1 MKRPTGFA
9 TVRRSMRRFATWT
22 TGHRKTVIIGWIVA
36 LIGFAMLAGS
46 VGSDFSEEFK
56 LPSSDSQEAFDLL
69 EHKFPQQSGVTAEI
83 VYKAPA
89 GADSAAVKKKMEGVF
104 SEAEELPHVSEV
116 ASPYESG
123 GAAAIS
129 KDGEIAYATVQYDTT
144 TDKLEKDDIKK
155 LVAMGRA
162 ADGDGLQ
169 VAVGGAPIEEVR
181 SEEEGGD
188 SSFAIGLLAAVI
200 ILLLTF
206 GSVVARGQPLLTAR
220 FALGVGL
227 SLVTLGT
234 HVFDTAEFAPQLA
247 AMIGLGVGID
257 YALFILTRFRNGLDE
272 GMESRDAA
280 IAAVDTAGRAVLFA
294 GVTVIISLM
303 GMLLLGISFLYGVAM
318 SAALAVLFT
327 MIAALTLLP
336 ALLTIAGRR
345 VDRLRIPGLGKR
357 EPSTAED
364 TRWFRWSREI
374 QRRPVLSALL
384 SGGLLIALCIPT
396 LSLRLGSNDAG
407 TDPAGSSTR
416 EAYDLLAEG
425 FGPGFN
431 GPFQMV
437 AALPGKGE
445 DQALVTLR
453 KTLKNEEGVAKVTS
467 ITLNPAENTGV
478 FQLYPTTSPQS
489 ADTTA
494 LLDHIRNDVLP
505 PIEQKTGAQ
514 LHVGGITAIFE
525 DFGDAISEK
534 LPLFIGVVVL
544 LSALLLMIVFR
555 SVLVPLKA
563 MVMNLLSIG
572 AAFGLIVAVFQWGW
586 GASII
591 GVDGTGPIISFFPVF
606 LFAIVFGLSMDY
618 EVFLMSRIHEEWEHS
633 HDATASVTRGL
644 ALTGRVITAA
654 AAIMVTVFA
663 SFMIGEDRI
672 IKLFGL
678 GLASAVFID
687 AVIIRSVLVPA
698 VMQLFGKSAWW
709 LPDWLDR
716 ILPRLHVEPAEG
728 DPAPTGE
735 HPVIES
741 A

>member
-1 MKRPTGFA
+1 MKRSTGFA

-22 TGHRKTVIIGWIVA
+22 TGHRKTVIFGWIAA
-36 LIGFAMLAGS
+36 LIVVGMIAGS
-46 VGSDFSEEFK
+46 VGSAFSEEFK

-69 EHKFPQQSGVTAEI
+69 EHKFPQQSGITAEI

-89 GADSAAVKKKMEGVF
+89 GAGSAAVKKKMEGVF
-104 SEAEELPHVSEV
+104 AEAEKLPHVSEV
-116 ASPYESG
+116 VSPYKPG

-129 KDGEIAYATVQYDTT
+129 KNGEIAYATVQYDTT

-155 LVAMGRA
+155 LVAIGRA
-162 ADGDGLQ
+162 ADSDGLQ
-169 VAVGGAPIEEVR
+169 VEVGGAPIEEVR
-181 SEEEGGD
+181 SEEEGD
-188 SSFAIGLLAAVI
+188 SSFAIGLLAAVV

-206 GSVVARGQPLLTAR
+206 GSVVAMGLPLLTAL

-234 HVFDTAEFAPQLA
+234 HIFDTAEFAPQLA

-272 GMESRDAA
+272 GLEPRDAA

-318 SAALAVLFT
+318 SAAMAVLFT

-374 QRRPVLSALL
+374 QRRPVLSAVL
-384 SGGLLIALCIPT
+384 SGGLLLALCIPT

-431 GPFQMV
+431 GPFAMV

-453 KTLKNEEGVAKVTS
+453 KALKNEEGVAKVTS

-489 ADTTA
+489 ADTTK

-735 HPVIES
+735 HPVVES

>member
-1 MKRPTGFA
+1 
-9 TVRRSMRRFATWT
+9 MRRFATWC
-22 TGHRKTVIIGWIVA
+22 TGHRKTVIFSWLGA
-36 LIGFAMLAGS
+36 LIVIGMISGS
-46 VGSDFSEEFK
+46 VGSDFTEEFK
-56 LPSSDSQEAFDLL
+56 LPSSDSQEAFELL
-69 EHKFPQQSGVTAEI
+69 EDKFPQQSGVTAEI

-89 GADSAAVKKKMEGVF
+89 GADSAAVKKTMEGVF
-104 SEAEELPHVSEV
+104 AEAEELPHVSEV
-116 ASPYESG
+116 ASPYSSG
-123 GAAAIS
+123 GAGAIS
-129 KDGEIAYATVQYDTT
+129 KDGEIAYATVQYDVS

-155 LVAMGRA
+155 LISIGEA
-162 ADGDGLQ
+162 ANGNDLK
-169 VAVGGAPIEEVR
+169 VAVGGAPVEEVR
-181 SEEEGGD
+181 GEEEGD
-188 SSFAIGLLAAVI
+188 SSFAIGLLAAVV
-200 ILLLTF
+200 ILLITF
-206 GSVVARGQPLLTAR
+206 GSAVAMGLPLITAL

-227 SLVTLGT
+227 SIVTLGT

-272 GMESRDAA
+272 GLEPREAS

-294 GVTVIISLM
+294 GITVIISLM

-318 SAALAVLFT
+318 AAAVAVLFT

-345 VDRLRIPGLGKR
+345 VDKLRIPGLGKR

-364 TRWFRWSREI
+364 TKWFRWSREI
-374 QRRPVLSALL
+374 QKRPVAAALL

-425 FGPGFN
+425 FGAGYN
-431 GPFQMV
+431 GPFVMA
-437 AALPGKGE
+437 AALPSKGDDE
-445 DQALVTLR
+445 SLVLLR
-453 KTLKNEEGVAKVTS
+453 KAVESEEGVAKTTS
-467 ITLNPAENTGV
+467 IVLNPAENTGV
-478 FQLYPTTSPQS
+478 FQVYPTTSPQS
-489 ADTTA
+489 EDTTK
-494 LLDHIRNDVLP
+494 LLDHIRGEVIP

-555 SVLVPLKA
+555 SILVPLKA

-591 GVDGTGPIISFFPVF
+591 GVDGTGPIISFFPIF
-606 LFAIVFGLSMDY
+606 LFSIVFGLSMDY
-618 EVFLMSRIHEEWEHS
+618 EVFLMSRIHEEWEHRQ
-633 HDATASVTRGL
+633 DASLAVTRGL

-654 AAIMVTVFA
+654 AAIMITVFA
-663 SFMIGEDRI
+663 SFMLGDDRI

-678 GLASAVFID
+678 GLAAAVFID

-698 VMQLFGKSAWW
+698 LMQLFGKSAWW

-716 ILPRLHVEPAEG
+716 ILPKLHVEPAEG
-728 DPAPTGE
+728 DPSPTG
-735 HPVIES
+735 
-741 A
+741 

>member
-1 MKRPTGFA
+1 
-9 TVRRSMRRFATWT
+9 MRRFATWT
-22 TGHRKTVIIGWIVA
+22 TGHRKTVILGWIAA
-36 LIGFAMLAGS
+36 LIVVGMISGS

-89 GADSAAVKKKMEGVF
+89 GAGSAAVKKKMEGVF
-104 SEAEELPHVSEV
+104 TEAEKLPHVSEV
-116 ASPYESG
+116 ASPYASGG

-129 KDGEIAYATVQYDTT
+129 KDGEIAYATVQYDVA

-155 LVAMGRA
+155 LVAIGRA

-206 GSVVARGQPLLTAR
+206 GSVVAMGLPLLTAL

-272 GMESRDAA
+272 GMEPRDAS

-318 SAALAVLFT
+318 AAAMAVLFT

-445 DQALVTLR
+445 DQALVALR

-494 LLDHIRNDVLP
+494 LLDHIRSDVLP

-618 EVFLMSRIHEEWEHS
+618 EVFLMSRIHEEWEHK
-633 HDATASVTRGL
+633 HDATIAVTRGL

-698 VMQLFGKSAWW
+698 VMQLFGKRAWW
-709 LPDWLDR
+709 LPAWLDR

-735 HPVIES
+735 HPVVES

>member
-1 MKRPTGFA
+1 RHMHFGF
-9 TVRRSMRRFATWT
+9 
-22 TGHRKTVIIGWIVA
+22 
-36 LIGFAMLAGS
+36 
-46 VGSDFSEEFK
+46 
-56 LPSSDSQEAFDLL
+56 P
-69 EHKFPQQSGVTAEI
+69 
-83 VYKAPA
+83 
-89 GADSAAVKKKMEGVF
+89 
-104 SEAEELPHVSEV
+104 
-116 ASPYESG
+116 
-123 GAAAIS
+123 
-129 KDGEIAYATVQYDTT
+129 
-144 TDKLEKDDIKK
+144 
-155 LVAMGRA
+155 
-162 ADGDGLQ
+162 
-169 VAVGGAPIEEVR
+169 
-181 SEEEGGD
+181 
-188 SSFAIGLLAAVI
+188 
-200 ILLLTF
+200 
-206 GSVVARGQPLLTAR
+206 
-220 FALGVGL
+220 
-227 SLVTLGT
+227 
-234 HVFDTAEFAPQLA
+234 
-247 AMIGLGVGID
+247 
-257 YALFILTRFRNGLDE
+257 
-272 GMESRDAA
+272 
-280 IAAVDTAGRAVLFA
+280 
-294 GVTVIISLM
+294 
-303 GMLLLGISFLYGVAM
+303 
-318 SAALAVLFT
+318 
-327 MIAALTLLP
+327 
-336 ALLTIAGRR
+336 
-345 VDRLRIPGLGKR
+345 
-357 EPSTAED
+357 
-364 TRWFRWSREI
+364 
-374 QRRPVLSALL
+374 
-384 SGGLLIALCIPT
+384 
-396 LSLRLGSNDAG
+396 DAG
-407 TDPAGSSTR
+407 NSPERFTTR
-416 EAYDLLAEG
+416 RAYDLLSRG

-431 GPFQMV
+431 GPFAMV

-618 EVFLMSRIHEEWEHS
+618 EVFLMSRIHEEWEDKR
-633 HDATASVTRGL
+633 DATEAVTRGL

-735 HPVIES
+735 HPVVES

>member
-1 MKRPTGFA
+1 
-9 TVRRSMRRFATWT
+9 MRRFATWT

-36 LIGFAMLAGS
+36 LIGIGMISSS
-46 VGSDFSEEFK
+46 VGSDFTEEFK
-56 LPSSDSQEAFDLL
+56 LPSSDSQEAFELL
-69 EHKFPQQSGVTAEI
+69 EDRFPQQSGVTAEI

-89 GADSAAVKKKMEGVF
+89 GADSAAVRKKMEGVF
-104 SEAEELPHVSEV
+104 AEAEKLPHVSEV
-116 ASPYESG
+116 ASPYASG
-123 GAAAIS
+123 GAGAIS
-129 KDGEIAYATVQYDTT
+129 KDGEIAYATVQYDVS
-144 TDKLEKDDIKK
+144 TDKLEKSDIKK
-155 LVAMGRA
+155 LVSISQA
-162 ADGDGLQ
+162 ASSDGVQ
-169 VAVGGAPIEEVR
+169 VEVGGAPIEEVR
-181 SEEEGGD
+181 SEEEGD

-206 GSVVARGQPLLTAR
+206 GSAVAMGLPLLTAL

-272 GMESRDAA
+272 GLESRDAA

-294 GVTVIISLM
+294 GITVIISLM

-318 SAALAVLFT
+318 AAAVAVLFT

-336 ALLTIAGRR
+336 ALLTIAGKR

-357 EPSTAED
+357 VPSTAED

-374 QRRPVLSALL
+374 QKRPVLSAIL
-384 SGGLLIALCIPT
+384 SGGLLLLLCVPT

-425 FGPGFN
+425 FGAGFN
-431 GPFQMV
+431 GPFSMV
-437 AALPGKGE
+437 AALPSKGDDE
-445 DQALVTLR
+445 ALTILHR
-453 KTLKNEEGVAKVTS
+453 QLEGEKGVAKLTA

-489 ADTTA
+489 KETTA
-494 LLDHIRNDVLP
+494 LLDHIRGDVLP
-505 PIEQKTGAQ
+505 PIEQKTGAR

-555 SVLVPLKA
+555 SLLVPLKA

-606 LFAIVFGLSMDY
+606 LFSIVFGLSMDY

-633 HDATASVTRGL
+633 HDATESVTRGL

-663 SFMIGEDRI
+663 SFMIGDDRI

-678 GLASAVFID
+678 GLASAVLID

-698 VMQLFGKSAWW
+698 IMQLFGKNAWW
-709 LPDWLDR
+709 IPDWLDR

-735 HPVIES
+735 HPVV
-741 A
+741 APAD

>member
-1 MKRPTGFA
+1 
-9 TVRRSMRRFATWT
+9 MRRFATWT
-22 TGHRKTVIIGWIVA
+22 TGHRKTVILGWIAA
-36 LIGFAMLAGS
+36 LVVVGMVAGS

-104 SEAEELPHVSEV
+104 AEAEKLPHVSEV

-162 ADGDGLQ
+162 ADGGGLQ

-188 SSFAIGLLAAVI
+188 SSFAIGLLAAVV

-206 GSVVARGQPLLTAR
+206 GSVVAMGLPLLTAL

-709 LPDWLDR
+709 LPNWLDR

-735 HPVIES
+735 HPVVES

>member
-1 MKRPTGFA
+1 
-9 TVRRSMRRFATWT
+9 MRRFATWC

-36 LIGFAMLAGS
+36 LIGVGMISSS
-46 VGSDFSEEFK
+46 VGSDFTEEFK

-69 EHKFPQQSGVTAEI
+69 EERFPQQSGVTAEI

-89 GADSAAVKKKMEGVF
+89 GADSPAVKKKMEGVF
-104 SEAEELPHVSEV
+104 AEAAKLPHVSEV
-116 ASPYESG
+116 ASPYASG
-123 GAAAIS
+123 GTAAIS
-129 KDGEIAYATVQYDTT
+129 KDGEIAYATVQYDVT

-155 LVAMGRA
+155 LLAIGRA
-162 ADGDGLQ
+162 ANSDELQ
-169 VAVGGAPIEEVR
+169 VEVGGAPIEEVR
-181 SEEEGGD
+181 SEEEGD

-206 GSVVARGQPLLTAR
+206 GSVVAMGLPLLTAL

-272 GMESRDAA
+272 GLESRQAA

-294 GVTVIISLM
+294 GITVIISLM

-318 SAALAVLFT
+318 SAAIAVLFT

-336 ALLTIAGRR
+336 ALLTIAGKR

-357 EPSTAED
+357 VPSTAED

-374 QRRPVLSALL
+374 QRRPVLSAVL
-384 SGGLLIALCIPT
+384 SGGLLLLLCVPT

-431 GPFQMV
+431 GPFAMV

-445 DQALVTLR
+445 DQALITLR
-453 KTLKNEEGVAKVTS
+453 KTLKNEEGVAKVTA
-467 ITLNPAENTGV
+467 ITLNPAKDTGV

-489 ADTTA
+489 ADTTK
-494 LLDHIRNDVLP
+494 LLDHIRGDVLP
-505 PIEQKTGAQ
+505 SIEQQTGAQ
-514 LHVGGITAIFE
+514 MHVGGITAIFE

-555 SVLVPLKA
+555 SILVPLKA

-606 LFAIVFGLSMDY
+606 LFSIVFGLSMDY
-618 EVFLMSRIHEEWEHS
+618 EVFLMSRIHEEWENS
-633 HDATASVTRGL
+633 HDATMAVTRGL

-663 SFMIGEDRI
+663 SFMIGDDRI

-698 VMQLFGKSAWW
+698 IMQLFGKSAWW
-709 LPDWLDR
+709 IPDWLDR

-728 DPAPTGE
+728 DPSPTGE
-735 HPVIES
+735 HPVVES

>member
-1 MKRPTGFA
+1 MESVFA
-9 TVRRSMRRFATWT
+9 T
-22 TGHRKTVIIGWIVA
+22 
-36 LIGFAMLAGS
+36 
-46 VGSDFSEEFK
+46 
-56 LPSSDSQEAFDLL
+56 
-69 EHKFPQQSGVTAEI
+69 
-83 VYKAPA
+83 
-89 GADSAAVKKKMEGVF
+89 AAKV
-104 SEAEELPHVSEV
+104 PHVSEV

-129 KDGEIAYATVQYDTT
+129 DDGKIAYATVQFDTT
-144 TDKLEKDDIKK
+144 SNELDKEDTERVMD
-155 LVAMGRA
+155 A
-162 ADGDGLQ
+162 AEAASGAGLQ
-169 VAVGGAPIEEVR
+169 VEVGGQPVEEAR
-181 SEEEGGD
+181 SEEEGD
-188 SSFAIGLLAAVI
+188 SSFMIGLLAAVV
-200 ILLLTF
+200 ILLITF
-206 GSVVARGQPLLTAR
+206 GSVVAMGLPLLTAL

-272 GMESRDAA
+272 GLESRDAA

-294 GVTVIISLM
+294 GVTVIIALM
-303 GMLLLGISFLYGVAM
+303 GMWLLGLSFLYGVAM
-318 SAALAVLFT
+318 AAAVAVLMT

-407 TDPAGSSTR
+407 TDPAGTTTR

-431 GPFQMV
+431 GPFSIV
-437 AALPGKGE
+437 AALPSKG
-445 DQALVTLR
+445 DDAALTELN
-453 KTLKNEEGVAKVTS
+453 KTLEGEEGVADTTPVM
-467 ITLNPAENTGV
+467 LNPAKNTGV
-478 FQLYPTTSPQS
+478 VQVYPTTSPQS
-489 ADTTA
+489 EDTTK
-494 LLDHIRNDVLP
+494 LLDHIRDDLIP
-505 PIEQKTGAQ
+505 PVEQRTGAQ
-514 LHVGGITAIFE
+514 VHVGGITAIFE
-525 DFGDAISEK
+525 DFGTAIAEK

-544 LSALLLMIVFR
+544 LSALLLMAVFR

-563 MVMNLLSIG
+563 VVMNLLSIG

-586 GASII
+586 GASLI
-591 GVDGTGPIISFFPVF
+591 GVDGTGPIISFFPIF
-606 LFAIVFGLSMDY
+606 LFAIIFGLSMDY
-618 EVFLMSRIHEEWEHS
+618 EVFLMSRIHEEWEDKK
-633 HDATASVTRGL
+633 DATEAVTRGL

-678 GLASAVFID
+678 GLAAAVFID

-698 VMQLFGKSAWW
+698 VMQLFGKRAWW
-709 LPDWLDR
+709 LPAWLDR

-735 HPVIES
+735 HPVVES

>member
-1 MKRPTGFA
+1 
-9 TVRRSMRRFATWT
+9 MRRFATWC
-22 TGHRKTVIIGWIVA
+22 TGHRKTVILSWIVA
-36 LIGFAMLAGS
+36 LFGIGMIAAS
-46 VGSDFSEEFK
+46 VGSDFSEDFK
-56 LPSSDSQEAFDLL
+56 LPSSDSTDAFDLL
-69 EHKFPQQSGVTAEI
+69 ESEFPAQSGDTATI
-83 VYKAPA
+83 VFKAEGGVEAPA
-89 GADSAAVKKKMEGVF
+89 VRRAMQDLFA
-104 SEAEELPHVSEV
+104 EAEELPHVSEV
-116 ASPYESG
+116 ASPYAGG

-129 KDGEIAYATVQYDTT
+129 GDGKIAYATVQYDTF
-144 TDKLEKDDIKK
+144 TDEIEEEDTAKLIDE
-155 LVAMGRA
+155 AGA
-162 ADGDGLQ
+162 ASGDGLQ
-169 VAVGGAPIEEVR
+169 VELGGQPIEEAR
-181 SEEEGGD
+181 AEEEGD
-188 SSFAIGLLAAVI
+188 TSFMIGLLAAVV

-206 GSVVARGQPLLTAR
+206 GSVVAMGLPLVTAL

-272 GMESRDAA
+272 GLESRDAA

-294 GVTVIISLM
+294 GVTVIIALM
-303 GMLLLGISFLYGVAM
+303 GMLLLGLSFLYGVAM
-318 SAALAVLFT
+318 SAALAVLMT

-336 ALLTIAGRR
+336 ALLSIAGRR
-345 VDRLRIPGLGKR
+345 VDKLRIPGLGSRK
-357 EPSTAED
+357 PSTAEN

-374 QRRPVLSALL
+374 QRRPVASALL
-384 SGGLLIALCIPT
+384 SGGLLLVLCIPT

-407 TDPAGSSTR
+407 TDPAGTTTR

-431 GPFQMV
+431 GPFSIV
-437 AALPGKGE
+437 AALPAKGE
-445 DQALVTLR
+445 DAALTELRRTL
-453 KTLKNEEGVAKVTS
+453 LGEEGVAEATPVM
-467 ITLNPAENTGV
+467 LNPAGNTGV

-489 ADTTA
+489 EKTTE
-494 LLDHIRNDVLP
+494 LLDHIRDELIP
-505 PIEQKTGAQ
+505 PVERRTGAQ
-514 LHVGGITAIFE
+514 VHVGGITAIFE
-525 DFGDAISEK
+525 DFGTAIADK

-544 LSALLLMIVFR
+544 LSALLLMAVFR

-563 MVMNLLSIG
+563 IVMNLLSIG

-586 GASII
+586 GASLI
-591 GVDGTGPIISFFPVF
+591 GIDGTGPIVSFFPIF
-606 LFAIVFGLSMDY
+606 LFAIIFGLSMDY
-618 EVFLMSRIHEEWEHS
+618 EVFLMSRIHEEWERD
-633 HDATASVTRGL
+633 HDATLAVTRGL

-654 AAIMVTVFA
+654 AAIMVTVFL

-678 GLASAVFID
+678 GLAAAVFID

-698 VMQLFGKSAWW
+698 IMQLLGERAWW
-709 LPDWLDR
+709 LPGWLDR

-735 HPVIES
+735 HPVVEN

>member
-1 MKRPTGFA
+1 
-9 TVRRSMRRFATWT
+9 
-22 TGHRKTVIIGWIVA
+22 
-36 LIGFAMLAGS
+36 
-46 VGSDFSEEFK
+46 
-56 LPSSDSQEAFDLL
+56 
-69 EHKFPQQSGVTAEI
+69 
-83 VYKAPA
+83 
-89 GADSAAVKKKMEGVF
+89 
-104 SEAEELPHVSEV
+104 
-116 ASPYESG
+116 
-123 GAAAIS
+123 
-129 KDGEIAYATVQYDTT
+129 
-144 TDKLEKDDIKK
+144 
-155 LVAMGRA
+155 
-162 ADGDGLQ
+162 
-169 VAVGGAPIEEVR
+169 
-181 SEEEGGD
+181 
-188 SSFAIGLLAAVI
+188 
-200 ILLLTF
+200 
-206 GSVVARGQPLLTAR
+206 
-220 FALGVGL
+220 
-227 SLVTLGT
+227 
-234 HVFDTAEFAPQLA
+234 
-247 AMIGLGVGID
+247 MIGLGVGID

-272 GMESRDAA
+272 GLEPRDAA

-374 QRRPVLSALL
+374 QRRPVLSAVL
-384 SGGLLIALCIPT
+384 SGALLLALCIPT

-431 GPFQMV
+431 GPFAMV
-437 AALPGKGE
+437 AALPGKGK

-453 KTLKNEEGVAKVTS
+453 RTLKNEEGVAKVTS
-467 ITLNPAENTGV
+467 VTLNPAKDTGV

-489 ADTTA
+489 KDTTA

-525 DFGDAISEK
+525 DFGNAISKK

-591 GVDGTGPIISFFPVF
+591 GIDGTGPIISFFPVF

-618 EVFLMSRIHEEWEHS
+618 EVFLMSRIHEEWEHN
-633 HDATASVTRGL
+633 HDATAAVTRGL

-709 LPDWLDR
+709 LPAWLDR

-735 HPVIES
+735 HPVVES

>member
-1 MKRPTGFA
+1 
-9 TVRRSMRRFATWT
+9 MRRFATWT

-36 LIGFAMLAGS
+36 LIGVGMIAGS
-46 VGSDFSEEFK
+46 VGAQYSEEFK
-56 LPSSDSQEAFDLL
+56 LPASDSQEAFNLL
-69 EHKFPQQSGVTAEI
+69 EAKFPAQSGDTAQI
-83 VYKAPA
+83 VFKAPA
-89 GADSAAVKKKMEGVF
+89 GVESAAVKQKMEGVF
-104 SEAEELPHVSEV
+104 AEVAKFPHVSEV
-116 ASPYESG
+116 ASPYKG
-123 GAAAIS
+123 GAASIS
-129 KDGEIAYATVQYDTT
+129 KNGEIAYATVQFDVPNNKLDK
-144 TDKLEKDDIKK
+144 DKLKQIIK
-155 LVAMGRA
+155 VSQASA
-162 ADGDGLQ
+162 GDGLQ
-169 VAVGGAPIEEVR
+169 IELGGQPIEEAR
-181 SEEEGGD
+181 QEEGGD
-188 SSFAIGLLAAVI
+188 SSFAIGLLAAVV

-206 GSVVARGQPLLTAR
+206 GSAVAMGLPLITAL

-227 SLVTLGT
+227 SLVALGT
-234 HVFDTAEFAPQLA
+234 HVFDTANFAPQLA

-272 GMESRDAA
+272 GLEPQPAA

-294 GVTVIISLM
+294 GITVIISLM
-303 GMLLLGISFLYGVAM
+303 GMLLLGINFLYGVAM
-318 SAALAVLFT
+318 AAALAVLFT

-336 ALLTIAGRR
+336 ALLTLAGRR

-357 EPSTAED
+357 STSTDEN
-364 TRWFRWSREI
+364 TRWYRWSRMI
-374 QRRPVLSALL
+374 QGRPVLWALL
-384 SGGLLIALCIPT
+384 SGGLLLALCIPT

-407 TDPAGSSTR
+407 TDPSGTTTR

-431 GPFQMV
+431 GPLAMV
-437 AALPGKGE
+437 GALPAKGE
-445 DQALVTLR
+445 DAAMNELCT
-453 KTLKNEEGVAKVTS
+453 TLKSEQGVASVTPVV
-467 ITLNPAENTGV
+467 LNPAKNTGV
-478 FQLYPTTSPQS
+478 CQVYPTTSPQS
-489 ADTTA
+489 TDTTA
-494 LLDHIRNDVLP
+494 LLDHIRDDVIP
-505 PIEQKTGAQ
+505 PIEAKTGAQ

-555 SVLVPLKA
+555 SLLVPLKA

-591 GVDGTGPIISFFPVF
+591 GIDGTGPIISFFPVF
-606 LFAIVFGLSMDY
+606 LFSIVFGLSMDY
-618 EVFLMSRIHEEWEHS
+618 EVFLMSRIHEEWEHKN
-633 HDATASVTRGL
+633 DASEAVTRGL

-678 GLASAVFID
+678 GLASAVLID
-687 AVIIRSVLVPA
+687 AVIIRSILVPA
-698 VMQLFGKSAWW
+698 IMQLFGKSAWYFPEW
-709 LPDWLDR
+709 LSR
-716 ILPRLHVEPAEG
+716 ILPRLAVEPAEVARPDG
-728 DPAPTGE
+728 VHATSEPALDE
-735 HPVIES
+735 Q

>member
-1 MKRPTGFA
+1 
-9 TVRRSMRRFATWT
+9 MRRFATWT

-36 LIGFAMLAGS
+36 LIGVGMISGA

-56 LPSSDSQEAFDLL
+56 LPSSDSTEAFELL
-69 EHKFPQQSGVTAEI
+69 EDRFPQQSGVTAEI

-89 GADSAAVKKKMEGVF
+89 GADSPAVRKKMEGVF
-104 SEAEELPHVSEV
+104 AEAEKLPHVSGV
-116 ASPYESG
+116 ASPYATG
-123 GAAAIS
+123 GAGAIS
-129 KDGEIAYATVQYDTT
+129 KDGEIAYATVQYDVS
-144 TDKLEKDDIKK
+144 TDKLEKSDIKK
-155 LVAMGRA
+155 LISIGEA
-162 ADGDGLQ
+162 ANGEDLK
-169 VAVGGAPIEEVR
+169 VAVGGSPVEEVR
-181 SEEEGGD
+181 GEEEGGD

-206 GSVVARGQPLLTAR
+206 GSAVAMGLPLITAL
-220 FALGVGL
+220 FALGVGI
-227 SLVTLGT
+227 SVITIGT
-234 HVFDTAEFAPQLA
+234 HVFDTANFAPQLA

-272 GMESRDAA
+272 GLESRDAA

-294 GVTVIISLM
+294 GITVIISLM

-318 SAALAVLFT
+318 AAAIAVLFT

-336 ALLTIAGRR
+336 ALLTIAGKR

-374 QRRPVLSALL
+374 QKRPVLSAVL
-384 SGGLLIALCIPT
+384 SGGLLLLLCVPT

-431 GPFQMV
+431 GPFAMV

-445 DQALVTLR
+445 DEALVTLR
-453 KTLKNEEGVAKVTS
+453 NQMKNEEGVAKVTA
-467 ITLNPAENTGV
+467 ITLNPAEDTGV

-489 ADTTA
+489 ADTTK
-494 LLDHIRNDVLP
+494 LLDHIRGDVLP

-514 LHVGGITAIFE
+514 MHVGGITAIFE

-555 SVLVPLKA
+555 SILVPLKA

-606 LFAIVFGLSMDY
+606 LFSIVFGLSMDY
-618 EVFLMSRIHEEWEHS
+618 EVFLMSRIHEEWENS
-633 HDATASVTRGL
+633 HDATEAVTRGL

-663 SFMIGEDRI
+663 SFMLGEDRI

-678 GLASAVFID
+678 GLASAVLID

-698 VMQLFGKSAWW
+698 IMQLFGKSAWW
-709 LPDWLDR
+709 IPDWLDR

-735 HPVIES
+735 HPVVAS
-741 A
+741 AD

>member
-1 MKRPTGFA
+1 
-9 TVRRSMRRFATWT
+9 MRRFATWT

-36 LIGFAMLAGS
+36 LIGVGMISGA

-56 LPSSDSQEAFDLL
+56 LPSSDSTEAFELL
-69 EHKFPQQSGVTAEI
+69 EDRFPQQSGVTAEI
-83 VYKAPA
+83 VYKASA
-89 GADSAAVKKKMEGVF
+89 GADSPAVRKKMEGVF
-104 SEAEELPHVSEV
+104 AEAEKLPHVSGV
-116 ASPYESG
+116 ASPYAAG
-123 GAAAIS
+123 GAGAIS
-129 KDGEIAYATVQYDTT
+129 KNGEIAYATVQYDVS
-144 TDKLEKDDIKK
+144 TDKLEKSDIKK
-155 LVAMGRA
+155 LISIGDA
-162 ADGDGLQ
+162 ANGENLK
-169 VAVGGAPIEEVR
+169 VAVGGAPVEEVR
-181 SEEEGGD
+181 GEEEGGD
-188 SSFAIGLLAAVI
+188 SSFAIGLLAAVV

-206 GSVVARGQPLLTAR
+206 GSAVAMGLPLITAL
-220 FALGVGL
+220 FALGVGI
-227 SLVTLGT
+227 SVITIGT
-234 HVFDTAEFAPQLA
+234 HVFDTANFAPQLA

-272 GMESRDAA
+272 GLASRDAA

-294 GVTVIISLM
+294 GITVIISLM

-318 SAALAVLFT
+318 AAAIAVLFT

-336 ALLTIAGRR
+336 ALLTIAGKR

-374 QRRPVLSALL
+374 QRRPVLSAVL
-384 SGGLLIALCIPT
+384 SGGLLLLLCVPT

-425 FGPGFN
+425 FGAGFN
-431 GPFQMV
+431 GPFSMV
-437 AALPGKGE
+437 AALPSKGDDE
-445 DQALVTLR
+445 ALTILHR
-453 KTLKNEEGVAKVTS
+453 QLEGEEGVAKLTA
-467 ITLNPAENTGV
+467 ITLNPAKNTGV

-489 ADTTA
+489 ADTTK
-494 LLDHIRNDVLP
+494 LLDHIRGDVLP

-514 LHVGGITAIFE
+514 MHVGGITAIFE

-555 SVLVPLKA
+555 SILVPLKA

-606 LFAIVFGLSMDY
+606 LFSIVFGLSMDY
-618 EVFLMSRIHEEWEHS
+618 EVFLMSRIHEEWENS
-633 HDATASVTRGL
+633 HEASESVTRGL

-663 SFMIGEDRI
+663 SFMLGEDRI

-678 GLASAVFID
+678 GLASAVLID
-687 AVIIRSVLVPA
+687 AVIIRSVLVPSI
-698 VMQLFGKSAWW
+698 MQLFGKSAWYI
-709 LPDWLDR
+709 PAWLDR
-716 ILPRLHVEPAEG
+716 ILPKLHVEPAEG
-728 DPAPTGE
+728 DPSPTGE
-735 HPVIES
+735 HPVVAS
-741 A
+741 AD

>member
-1 MKRPTGFA
+1 
-9 TVRRSMRRFATWT
+9 MRRFATWC
-22 TGHRKTVIIGWIVA
+22 TGRRKTVILGWIAA
-36 LIGFAMLAGS
+36 LVGAIVISGA
-46 VGSDFSEEFK
+46 VGSDFSEDFK
-56 LPSSDSQEAFDLL
+56 LPASDSQEAFDLL
-69 EHKFPQQSGVTAEI
+69 ESKFPAQSGDTATI

-89 GADSAAVKKKMEGVF
+89 GVETDPVKREMEDVF
-104 SEAEELPHVSEV
+104 ATVAKVPHVSEV
-116 ASPYESG
+116 ASPYEKG
-123 GAAAIS
+123 GAGAVS
-129 KDGEIAYATVQYDTT
+129 DDGEIAYATVQF
-144 TDKLEKDDIKK
+144 DKPTNELENEDIER
-155 LVAMGRA
+155 VMDSAQSA
-162 ADGDGLQ
+162 SDDGLQ
-169 VAVGGAPIEEVR
+169 VEVGGQPIEEVR
-181 SEEEGGD
+181 SDEEESD
-188 SSFAIGLLAAVI
+188 SSLMIGLLAAVV

-206 GSVVARGQPLLTAR
+206 GSVVAMGLPVLTAL

-272 GMESRDAA
+272 GLESRDAA

-294 GVTVIISLM
+294 GVTVIIALM
-303 GMLLLGISFLYGVAM
+303 GMMLLGLNFLYGVAM
-318 SAALAVLFT
+318 AAALAVLMT

-345 VDRLRIPGLGKR
+345 VDKLRIPGLKR
-357 EPSTAED
+357 APSTAED

-374 QRRPVLSALL
+374 QKRPVLSAVL
-384 SGGLLIALCIPT
+384 SGALLLALCIPT

-407 TDPAGSSTR
+407 TDPAGTTTR

-431 GPFQMV
+431 GPFSIV
-437 AALPGKGE
+437 AALPSKGE
-445 DQALVTLR
+445 DAALTELS
-453 KTLKNEEGVAKVTS
+453 KSLEGEEGVADTTAV
-467 ITLNPAENTGV
+467 ILNPAENTGV
-478 FQLYPTTSPQS
+478 FQVYPTTSPQS
-489 ADTTA
+489 EATTA
-494 LLDHIRNDVLP
+494 LLDRIRDEMIP
-505 PIEQKTGAQ
+505 PVEQRTGAQ
-514 LHVGGITAIFE
+514 VHVGGITAIFE
-525 DFGDAISEK
+525 DFGTAIADK

-544 LSALLLMIVFR
+544 LSALLLMAVFR
-555 SVLVPLKA
+555 SILVPLKA
-563 MVMNLLSIG
+563 IVMNLLSIG

-586 GASII
+586 GASLI
-591 GVDGTGPIISFFPVF
+591 GVDGTGPIISFFPIF
-606 LFAIVFGLSMDY
+606 LFAIIFGLSMDY

-633 HDATASVTRGL
+633 HDATLAVTRGL

-663 SFMIGEDRI
+663 SFMIGDDRI

-698 VMQLFGKSAWW
+698 IMQLFGKSAWW
-709 LPDWLDR
+709 LPTWLDR

-735 HPVIES
+735 HPVVVS
-741 A
+741 AD